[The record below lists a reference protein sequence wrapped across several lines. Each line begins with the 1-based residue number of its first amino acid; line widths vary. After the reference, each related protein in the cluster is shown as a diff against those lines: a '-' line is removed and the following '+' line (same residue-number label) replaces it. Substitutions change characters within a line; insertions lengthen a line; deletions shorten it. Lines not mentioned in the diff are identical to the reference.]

1 MESANEVR
9 AAPQATRLILLITS
23 AAIIFAILQRL
34 LSKSSH
40 DSREP
45 PVLRPRVPI
54 IGHMF
59 GLAYHGASYFST
71 VSKRCPHPI
80 FSLPMGPSQT
90 YVVTSPALAS
100 QVQRGSKALS
110 FNKLIVEITGRM
122 VSFNSASMSIL
133 RGSDRTQSESPFMQ
147 GVHEIIYA
155 ALTPAEI
162 KDMSLDVLAQLTQ
175 RLNKV
180 TDGEEGDLFLWVR
193 KQFTVATTHALYGP
207 ENPLALDP
215 SLEVPFWE
223 FEAGIISLIVGIFPS
238 ITARKAYVGRE
249 RMVEALIEYV
259 QQERYKQA
267 SKLIQGRARFHLE
280 NGLSIPEYAR
290 SEVGMLFGGLVN
302 AGVTTFWILN
312 NIFSRPDLL
321 AELRAEIDANA
332 LTTSSGLDGDH
343 TRAITY
349 SQLKASCPLL
359 NSVYRESLRLAAPM
373 SGSRLVVAD
382 TIVGDQYLL
391 RAGNVVQIA
400 GGVMH
405 YDESIWGS
413 DAASFNARRF
423 VGSVHGVR
431 SEGEGEKQV
440 HPAAFRAFGG
450 GSVYCPGRHFAH
462 VEIMSMVAGVV
473 CAFDMDP
480 PKGKEAIQFDPPM
493 DVERMPLGVVKPLEE
508 VRVRMRRRTGWEGVG
523 RRFSCNS

>member
-1 MESANEVR
+1 MESTNEVR
-9 AAPQATRLILLITS
+9 AAPLATKFILLITS
-23 AAIIFAILQRL
+23 AAIIFAILQRFL
-34 LSKSSH
+34 GKSSH

-45 PVLRPRVPI
+45 PVLRPRVPF

-100 QVQRGSKALS
+100 QVQRSSKALS

-133 RGSDRTQSESPFMQ
+133 RGPDLTQSESPFMQ
-147 GVHEIIYA
+147 AVHEIIYT

-162 KDMSLDVLAQLTQ
+162 KEMSIDVLAQLTQ

-180 TDGEEGDLFLWVR
+180 TNGEEGDLFLWVR

-207 ENPLALDP
+207 SNPFALDP
-215 SLEVPFWE
+215 SLEAPFWD
-223 FEAGIISLIVGIFPS
+223 FEAGIISLIVGVFPS
-238 ITARKAYVGRE
+238 ITARKAYAGRE
-249 RMVEALIEYV
+249 RMVEALTEYV

-267 SKLIQGRARFHLE
+267 SKLIQGRARLHLE
-280 NGLSIPEYAR
+280 AGLSVPQYAR
-290 SEVGMLFGGLVN
+290 SEVGMLFGALVN
-302 AGVTTFWILN
+302 AGVTTFWFLN
-312 NIFSRPDLL
+312 NIFSRPALL
-321 AELRAEIDANA
+321 AELRAEIEANA
-332 LTTSSGLDGDH
+332 LTASTNARGGSI
-343 TRAITY
+343 RVFNYAA
-349 SQLKASCPLL
+349 LKSSCPVL

-382 TIVGDQYLL
+382 TVVGDEYLL

-405 YDESIWGS
+405 YDESVWGP

-431 SEGEGEKQV
+431 SDGDGEKQV

-473 CAFDMDP
+473 CAFDMAP
-480 PKGKEAIQFDPPM
+480 PKGKEGIRFDPPM
-493 DVERMPLGVVKPLEE
+493 DSERMPIGLVKPLEE
-508 VRVRMRRRTGWEGVG
+508 VRVRMRRREGWEVVEIEL
-523 RRFSCNS
+523 RL